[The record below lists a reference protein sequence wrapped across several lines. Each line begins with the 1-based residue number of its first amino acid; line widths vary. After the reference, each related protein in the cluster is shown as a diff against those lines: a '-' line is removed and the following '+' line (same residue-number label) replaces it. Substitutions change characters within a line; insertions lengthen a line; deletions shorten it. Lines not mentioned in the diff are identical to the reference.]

1 MESSRQSPKRVPGKR
16 PLLLRELS
24 RTVPGVDDRVRALG
38 DAADPAEYEAV
49 ADLLWSVF
57 LVARELAPTR
67 SRTGCDVHPDGP
79 VDPLAPAGWT
89 RCLLCNRNR
98 RIGDPSTPGVEA
110 VRTAGLQYAAPKP
123 PYTTDALGEAMRR
136 IGDLVLD
143 LGYGSSDAEFA
154 GLAEAVHQAFVL
166 ARELS
171 RPRATSG
178 CARHPGAPVDPT
190 AAETGGAACLFC
202 RGEEQRLSR
211 QGPPVPRG
219 RRPRPRRRIGHR
231 LTPPSRTDA
240 PDAAPSEPSEPR
252 DG

>member
-1 MESSRQSPKRVPGKR
+1 MPGI
-16 PLLLRELS
+16 
-24 RTVPGVDDRVRALG
+24 DDQVRALG
-38 DAADPAEYEAV
+38 GTAGPEEYESV
-49 ADLLWSVF
+49 ADLLWNVF

-67 SRTGCDVHPDGP
+67 SRTGCEVHPDGP
-79 VDPLAPAGWT
+79 VDPLAPEGWT

-110 VRTAGLQYAAPKP
+110 VRTAGLRYEAPKP
-123 PYTTDALGEAMRR
+123 PYTADSLGEAMRR
-136 IGDLVLD
+136 ISELVLD

-154 GLAEAVHQAFVL
+154 RLAEVVHQAFVM

-171 RPRATSG
+171 RPRAASG

-202 RGEEQRLSR
+202 RGDEQRRDR

-231 LTPPSRTDA
+231 ITPPSPTDG
-240 PDAAPSEPSEPR
+240 PDGSA